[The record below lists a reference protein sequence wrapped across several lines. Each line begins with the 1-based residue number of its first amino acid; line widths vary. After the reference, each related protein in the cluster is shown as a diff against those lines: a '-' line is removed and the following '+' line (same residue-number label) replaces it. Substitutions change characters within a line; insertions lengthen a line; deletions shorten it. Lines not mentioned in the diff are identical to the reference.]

1 MIYLKSY
8 CYSKHELPF
17 IKAQLDESKGY
28 VDKFILYEYD
38 VSHMGTEKPYE
49 LDGMLPDDDRL
60 VYKKISIKDLCE
72 TDAKKAHTVNEVIQR
87 CYFFNDPDIIL
98 DDDDIIFDVDV
109 DEIIYSDCYPK
120 LINNYKDPLSIRLN
134 QFFFK
139 HTYLWTD
146 CGFAA
151 PCVYNYRYIRSTFY
165 NLKNLKVTTKTRYHN
180 NKTESICGCHMSWVM
195 PVSYMVKK
203 LTMYAHAE
211 YKKFADVGVLKKAID
226 DKKYIF
232 DPKVSFN
239 IDELELTDYRIPTSL
254 RSDNLFEYLTIN
266 SS

>member
-38 VSHMGTEKPYE
+38 MSHCGTEKPYE

-60 VYKKISIKDLCE
+60 VYKKVSLKGMCE
-72 TDAKKAHTVNEVIQR
+72 CDDTKTHTVNERIQR
-87 CYFFNDPDIIL
+87 CYFFNDPDIKL

-109 DEIIYSDCYPK
+109 DEIVYSNCYPQ
-120 LINNYKDPLSIRLN
+120 LINNYTNPVSIRLN

-139 HTYLWTD
+139 NTYLWTD
-146 CGFAA
+146 CNFAA
-151 PCVYNYRYIRSTFY
+151 PCLYKYKH
-165 NLKNLKVTTKTRYHN
+165 LKNTFFTLKGINVTDKTRYYQ
-180 NKTESICGCHMSWVM
+180 NKTPGVCGCHLSWIM

-203 LTMYAHAE
+203 LYMYSHPE
-211 YKKFADVGVLKKAID
+211 YRKFADVDVLKKAID